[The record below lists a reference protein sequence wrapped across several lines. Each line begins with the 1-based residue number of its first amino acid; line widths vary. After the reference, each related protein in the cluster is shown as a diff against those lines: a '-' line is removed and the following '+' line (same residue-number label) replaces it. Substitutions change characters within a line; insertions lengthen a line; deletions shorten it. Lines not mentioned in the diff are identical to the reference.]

1 MDDEHAGLP
10 KNFDID
16 ANILTVIHQLKSVPL
31 SMYFYYLIMRMEME
45 KAQRENRTLN
55 MNNWS

>member
-31 SMYFYYLIMRMEME
+31 SMYFYHLIMRMEME
-45 KAQRENRTLN
+45 KAQRENRKLKN
-55 MNNWS
+55 MNWS